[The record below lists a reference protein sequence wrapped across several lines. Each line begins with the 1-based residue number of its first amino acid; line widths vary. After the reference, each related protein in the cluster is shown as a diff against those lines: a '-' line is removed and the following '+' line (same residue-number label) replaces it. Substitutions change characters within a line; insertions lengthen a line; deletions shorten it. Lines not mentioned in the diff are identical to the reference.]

1 MVQNNRET
9 QLVIR
14 CTQELRDEVEILAR
28 EKGQS
33 IAEWM
38 RRTIQKEVE
47 LSKHMTQKE
56 DELEVRIEAIVRKI
70 LAEGKK

>member
-14 CTQELRDEVEILAR
+14 CTQELRDEVEILAK

-47 LSKHMTQKE
+47 FSKHMTQKE

>member
-14 CTQELRDEVEILAR
+14 CTQELRDEVEILAK